1 MSKQLTPEDLEKMS
15 PQSLIEF
22 MTENIP
28 AEKLRACLQKV
39 EEFPSELPSQVMA
52 AESELP
58 PAPLPPPP
66 GLPEVSQID
75 VLRNKCEKYPVIIS
89 KIDKVKGK
97 EGDYVYFYKKKDG
110 KYKLV
115 ATQVEKFDSENC
127 SDETEVTDV
136 DCEEIA
142 DWIQSKTKDGV
153 LDKTI
158 KAVMI
163 DYVKRNSADFITKCD
178 NVKELLG
185 GLGIEVPESEEE
197 PVLEEG
203 EDFVKMS
210 NADKLKF
217 LQNSCVYK
225 AGILIGDL
233 VKTDD
238 SKAVVYIPQPA
249 GDGTYIWKRFRLKLD
264 DLNTKWCE
272 KLQRKPVDSED
283 YRKYSLAYLNSSEDT
298 KKEIGI
304 VVNNLKKM
312 GVQIPY
318 SFLEGGGSSFGSTTT
333 DGRFPGV
340 DSRPEQCHTDV
351 NIALGY
357 DTNDGY
363 SAMGNLSPYTY
374 NESEARYHNRKI
386 EK

>member
-115 ATQVEKFDSENC
+115 ATQVEKFDSKNC

-158 KAVMI
+158 KAVMM
-163 DYVKRNSADFITKCD
+163 DYVKRNSADFRAKT
-178 NVKELLG
+178 VYVRLQL
-185 GLGIEVPESEEE
+185 
-197 PVLEEG
+197 
-203 EDFVKMS
+203 KMIS
-210 NADKLKF
+210 
-217 LQNSCVYK
+217 
-225 AGILIGDL
+225 I
-233 VKTDD
+233 
-238 SKAVVYIPQPA
+238 
-249 GDGTYIWKRFRLKLD
+249 LKLPSFSP
-264 DLNTKWCE
+264 CCI
-272 KLQRKPVDSED
+272 
-283 YRKYSLAYLNSSEDT
+283 SSE
-298 KKEIGI
+298 KERQFQ
-304 VVNNLKKM
+304 N
-312 GVQIPY
+312 
-318 SFLEGGGSSFGSTTT
+318 
-333 DGRFPGV
+333 
-340 DSRPEQCHTDV
+340 
-351 NIALGY
+351 
-357 DTNDGY
+357 
-363 SAMGNLSPYTY
+363 
-374 NESEARYHNRKI
+374 
-386 EK
+386 